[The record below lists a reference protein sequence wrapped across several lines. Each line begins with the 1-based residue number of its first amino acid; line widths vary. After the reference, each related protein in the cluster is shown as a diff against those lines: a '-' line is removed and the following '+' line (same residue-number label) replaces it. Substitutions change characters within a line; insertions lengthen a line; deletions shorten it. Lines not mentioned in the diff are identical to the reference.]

1 MLRIRKYTLLAG
13 LLVIATTVS
22 ACSQPAAPAAT
33 LAPGVSSAAAPTAAL
48 PTLAPKGTTDGGG
61 EGGVESA
68 LVTYSDA
75 AQGFAIGHPGN
86 WTQDPAVTQG
96 VRFAGGDS
104 YMVLEFVKPAGG
116 VDALAYAKS
125 DVAAVSAAFPGFKQ
139 LSLAPSTEVQNAII
153 LGYEAAGASP
163 VTGKAFAAH
172 DERYYM
178 PLADGRLAILTVA
191 GPASSYDREGV
202 RDIALTFKAAK

>member
-1 MLRIRKYTLLAG
+1 MLRFRNRTILSG
-13 LLVIATTVS
+13 LLVFGTTLA

-33 LAPGVSSAAAPTAAL
+33 LAPGVTLPASTAPAPTAA
-48 PTLAPKGTTDGGG
+48 PKATTDGGG

-96 VRFAGGDS
+96 VKFAGGDS
-104 YMVLEFVKPAGG
+104 YMVLEFAKLASG
-116 VDALAYAKS
+116 VDVLAYAKS
-125 DVAAVSAAFPGFKQ
+125 DVPAVSAAFPSFKQ

-163 VTGKAFAAH
+163 VT
-172 DERYYM
+172 
-178 PLADGRLAILTVA
+178 
-191 GPASSYDREGV
+191 DRKSV
-202 RDIALTFKAAK
+202 V